1 MFPFIARRM
10 PHLRNWLCMKPAL
23 LLLTTVFVLSP
34 QGVVLPGGSV
44 SIGDLPARETF
55 YYNVEW
61 RLVTAGRAKVE
72 WIRQPNADWQV
83 NLRLESVGLVS
94 TLFKVEDDYFAYLSP
109 SLCAESVQQIS
120 HEGSRQRESKIAFDA
135 TAHRAAYLERD
146 RLKDSVL
153 LQQEIEVPTCVHDV
167 VGGVL
172 LLRTLNLEPGQS
184 AMVPVS
190 DGKRSVMARVEAQ
203 SREDIKTPEG
213 TFHTICYEAYLFN
226 NVLYRRN
233 AHLNIWVSDDRRRL
247 PVQIRVRMQFTIGT
261 ITLQLRKHE
270 GS

>member
-1 MFPFIARRM
+1 
-10 PHLRNWLCMKPAL
+10 MKLAL
-23 LLLTTVFVLSP
+23 LLVATVPVLSP
-34 QGVVLPGGSV
+34 QQGVVLPGGSV
-44 SIGDLPARETF
+44 TIAELPAHETL

-72 WIRQPNADWQV
+72 WIRQPNTDWQI
-83 NLRLESVGLVS
+83 NLRLESAGLVS

-120 HEGSRQRESKIAFDA
+120 REGSRQRESKIAFDDA
-135 TAHRAAYLERD
+135 AHRAAYLERD
-146 RLKDSVL
+146 RAKNLTL
-153 LQQEIEVPTCVHDV
+153 LQQEIEIPPCVHDV
-167 VGGVL
+167 VGGML

-184 AMVPVS
+184 EMVPVS
-190 DGKRSVMARVEAQ
+190 DGKRSVMAKVEAQ

-226 NVLYRRN
+226 NVLYRRP
-233 AHLNIWVSDDRRRL
+233 AHLNIWVTDDHRRL